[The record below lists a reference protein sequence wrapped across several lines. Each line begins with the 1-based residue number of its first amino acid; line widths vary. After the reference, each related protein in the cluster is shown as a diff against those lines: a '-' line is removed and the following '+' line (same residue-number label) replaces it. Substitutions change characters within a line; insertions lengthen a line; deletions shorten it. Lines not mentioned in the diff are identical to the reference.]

1 MEIGYLVDLSMS
13 ASLGRNLLQNIPC
26 SDGILLCHPRGLV
39 GSAHLVSRMDKTHEP
54 CTQVQS
60 GEASVVFPSVL
71 RTEAGKSGDYA
82 EVSTSNKENEEGSI
96 KSE

>member
-1 MEIGYLVDLSMS
+1 
-13 ASLGRNLLQNIPC
+13 
-26 SDGILLCHPRGLV
+26 
-39 GSAHLVSRMDKTHEP
+39 MDKTHEP

-82 EVSTSNKENEEGSI
+82 EVSTSNKENDEGSVE
-96 KSE
+96 SE